1 MNGTPERNKEKVL
14 DLLLVA
20 FFLLLVITTVVLLL
34 PAWQNYR
41 KISAGEELERRK
53 LEAARRERQIYLER
67 RDRLQHS
74 PAEVEKVAREKFNF
88 ARKGEVV
95 ISYPPE
101 KKPSAPSGRPSPV
114 PPTRKKR

>member
-14 DLLLVA
+14 DLLLVV
-20 FFLLLVITTVVLLL
+20 FFVLLVVTTVVLLL

-41 KISAGEELERRK
+41 KTLAGEEAKRRE
-53 LEAARRERQIYLER
+53 LEAARRERQTYLVR
-67 RDRLQHS
+67 RNRLQNS

-88 ARKGEVV
+88 VGKNEVV

-101 KKPSAPSGRPSPV
+101 KSPQSPAAKPAPAPQQ
-114 PPTRKKR
+114 RKKR